1 MQVNSVTQN
10 SVETSSTI
18 RQASSSL
25 DKDAFLRLLV
35 EQLKNQDPTNPQ
47 DSSEFMA
54 QMAQFSI
61 LEQLT
66 NLNDGMDQLKQSQ
79 EMTKAAEL
87 LGRQVSVQTEDGIVS
102 GLVEKV
108 IIDEEGVKLF
118 VDGNSYSIDSVTAI
132 EEDESANQN
141 LPDLTQIDSE
151 LTELNTSMEEVVTR
165 LGQILD
171 K

>member
-1 MQVNSVTQN
+1 MQVNSSAQN
-10 SVETSSTI
+10 YGQTSGTE
-18 RQASSSL
+18 RQTSSSL
-25 DKDAFLRLLV
+25 DKDAFLRLFV
-35 EQLKNQDPTNPQ
+35 EQLKNQDPMNPQ
-47 DSSEFMA
+47 DSSEFMS
-54 QMAQFSI
+54 QMAQFSM

-66 NLNDGMDQLKQSQ
+66 NLNEGMDQLKQSQ
-79 EMTKAAEL
+79 EMTEAVEL
-87 LGRQVSVQTEDGIVS
+87 LGRQVKVQTEDGIVS

-132 EEDESANQN
+132 EEDESADQN
-141 LPDLTQIDSE
+141 LPQLTQINSE
-151 LTELNTSMEEVVTR
+151 LTELNTSMEEVINL